1 MTCHTP
7 QRIDRIGRR
16 ALSSVAC
23 ALLLASAWGTS
34 QAQKGGPSDVPS
46 NQASQTLQLRAL
58 ESAPDAPYQLGKGDA
73 IVVNFGGR
81 PEMDSKQV
89 VGPDGKITLPI
100 AGSILVAGRTREEA
114 ATSIA
119 TALEPYY
126 PALTVTVG
134 VEKYTSNQVMLLGAV
149 EHPGLV
155 TFDRAPTLLE
165 VIARGGALESSRT
178 THADASYN
186 MTSNLT
192 ARGPAV
198 PERVAIYRG
207 TDKVVWVDL
216 KQLLDSG
223 SPLAAIRLE
232 RDDIV
237 YVPSAAERYVS
248 VLGSVQHAG
257 AIQLDDS
264 STVAKLIG
272 LAGGFTPDAGRY
284 PQIQIISTTT
294 GKTRTISFKE
304 VLEAHNLDLTLHSGD
319 VLYIPMSGFNRV
331 AYTLD
336 KLSPLVTM
344 FTAGA
349 FLTH

>member
-1 MTCHTP
+1 MFFSPLRH
-7 QRIDRIGRR
+7 GRVSVR
-16 ALSSVAC
+16 A
-23 ALLLASAWGTS
+23 ALAAGATLGLLVSGGGVLR
-34 QAQKGGPSDVPS
+34 AQQGGPSDIPS
-46 NQASQTLQLRAL
+46 SQSLQLRAL
-58 ESAPDAPYQLGKGDA
+58 ETPVDAPYQLGKGDA
-73 IVVNFGGR
+73 IIISFGGR
-81 PEMDSKQV
+81 PEMDSKQP

-100 AGSILVAGRTREEA
+100 AGSVEVAGKTREQA
-114 ATSIA
+114 AAAIGS
-119 TALEPYY
+119 ALEAYY
-126 PALTVTVG
+126 PSLTVTVG

-248 VLGSVQHAG
+248 VLGYVQHPG

-264 STVAKLIG
+264 TTLPKLIG
-272 LAGGFTPDAGRY
+272 LAGGFTPDAGHY
-284 PQIQIISTTT
+284 PQIQIVSTTT
-294 GKTRTISFKE
+294 GKTRTVSFKD
-304 VLEAHNLDLTLHSGD
+304 VLAAHNLDLTLHSGD
-319 VLYIPMSGFNRV
+319 VLYIPQSGFNRF